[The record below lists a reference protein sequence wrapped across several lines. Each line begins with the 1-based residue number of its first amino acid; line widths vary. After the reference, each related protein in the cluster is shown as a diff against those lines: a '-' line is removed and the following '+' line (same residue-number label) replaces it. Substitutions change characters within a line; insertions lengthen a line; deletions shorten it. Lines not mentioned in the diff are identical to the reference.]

1 MNKEEFV
8 NIFNNNFD
16 KVRNY
21 IYYRCGDVN
30 LATDVAQDTFIKLWE
45 KRSKFSDDNIKGLLF
60 KISRDIFISAYRKK
74 SRETDFSFRMKPEYE
89 NQSPLDILQY
99 DELKSHYNNLL
110 KSMPEKQRV
119 VFLMHRMDNLKYAE
133 IASALGLSQKAIEKR
148 MKLALDYLK
157 KHINN

>member
-1 MNKEEFV
+1 LNKEEFV

-16 KVRNY
+16 TVRNY

-74 SRETDFSFRMKPEYE
+74 TRETEFNFRMKPEYE

-119 VFLMHRMDNLKYAE
+119 VLLMHRMDNLKYAE
-133 IASALGLSQKAIEKR
+133 IASVLGLSQKAIEKR

>member
-1 MNKEEFV
+1 MTKEEFV

-16 KVRNY
+16 TVRNY

-45 KRSKFSDDNIKGLLF
+45 KRSRFNDDNVKGLLF

-74 SRETDFSFRMKPEYE
+74 VRETDFNFKQRPEQIDE
-89 NQSPLDILQY
+89 SPLDILQY
-99 DELKSHYNNLL
+99 EELKTNYNKLL

-148 MKLALDYLK
+148 MKLALDFLK

>member
-1 MNKEEFV
+1 MTQEEFV

-60 KISRDIFISAYRKK
+60 KISRDIFISAYRKNV
-74 SRETDFSFRMKPEYE
+74 RETDFNFRMKPEYE

-99 DELKSHYNNLL
+99 DELKMHYNNLL

>member
-1 MNKEEFV
+1 LTKEEFV

-16 KVRNY
+16 TVRNY

-30 LATDVAQDTFIKLWE
+30 LATDVAQDTFIKVWE
-45 KRSKFSDDNIKGLLF
+45 KRSRFNDDNVKGLLF

-74 SRETDFSFRMKPEYE
+74 VRETDFNFKQRPEQIDE
-89 NQSPLDILQY
+89 SPLDILQY
-99 DELKSHYNNLL
+99 EELKTNYNKLL

-148 MKLALDYLK
+148 MKLALDFLK
-157 KHINN
+157 KHIKN

>member
-1 MNKEEFV
+1 LNKEEFV

-16 KVRNY
+16 TVRNY

-45 KRSKFSDDNIKGLLF
+45 KRSKFSDNNIKGLLF

-74 SRETDFSFRMKPEYE
+74 ARETDFNFRMKPEYE